1 VTTEVNSETSFIQVT
16 DPIITVNST
25 ENFSIEATSSE
36 YVFYLNLFECLGY
49 SISYDISTTSKGIF
63 PVDDV
68 TFSEIIENGV

>member
-1 VTTEVNSETSFIQVT
+1 
-16 DPIITVNST
+16 
-25 ENFSIEATSSE
+25 
-36 YVFYLNLFECLGY
+36 VFYLNLFECLGY